1 MDEMRLEALLESV
14 RAVQESVSRLEREIM
29 VTLAQDNDPNLRPS
43 PLPDATGE
51 WFTLAEL
58 GEWLKVGRT
67 TVYRIVSTK
76 EIASYRIGR
85 SVRVRRA
92 DVERWLE
99 LHRETPNE

>member
-1 MDEMRLEALLESV
+1 MDTVRLEALLESV

-29 VTLAQDNDPNLRPS
+29 VALAKDNDWDLRPS
-43 PLPDATGE
+43 PIPEATGE

-58 GEWLKVGRT
+58 GAWLKVSRA

-92 DVERWLE
+92 DVEMWLE
-99 LHRETPNE
+99 LHRGTPNE